1 MDQGNLVYHETA
13 KTALKKGCT
22 PLSQALPTRQ
32 LPNWFPLALLCLTL
46 LALFHRLLLGEVLF
60 WGLPSLQFY
69 PWREFAMSELAQG
82 RLPLWN
88 PFNGAGTPLLA
99 NYQSALLYPP
109 HLLYWLWSG
118 PQMMGYLG
126 VLHLAWAGL
135 GMWFLTGRYRLPALG
150 RGIAAL
156 AFPLSSTLVAR
167 FGTFPMVDVAA
178 WLPWL
183 MLATDLLINQVTRW
197 RVLALATVLAMQLLA
212 GHAQWTFYSLVLA
225 GGCAM
230 WRVARERRRA
240 IPIMAAGLVALALA
254 VGIAAAQLVPTAEL
268 QRESQRAAG
277 VDEDYALNFSY
288 APLSLITLFN
298 PNFFGNP
305 GDGSYAIG
313 GAYFETAAYV
323 GILPV
328 VLAILGAAHFVH
340 CWRRKRPLVAG
351 PYGYLIPYFAIVTL
365 IAFVLALGKF
375 GIYGLLYRYVPTFNM
390 FQAPARWLLL
400 AVFSLSIL
408 AAFAVSFWK
417 PTPQTRRRA
426 RMALIG
432 AISITIA
439 GIIASLLVP
448 RMPPITLEM
457 ARGVAVLGALLI
469 VVALLFA
476 VQPADERRQFRWSL
490 IVLLFVAAD
499 LWAANAISNPTI
511 APEFYDRRDPASST
525 RLFWPDAN
533 NRPLPDVAFER
544 FLPLYNYRLAVDRQA
559 AYRTSY
565 LPNLN
570 LLDRQPSLNSFEP
583 LRSTG
588 FERFMALINGAQR
601 PALLRAAAVGQVEGQ
616 TRAETD
622 VSRVWLV
629 GAVRPVS
636 NLDEAITAL
645 RDESWNPEQS
655 VVVETTAAAPP
666 LQLERGPGSEVNG
679 TARIIS
685 ETPLSIEIAVE
696 SPTDAMLVAADTY
709 YPDWTATVDDQ
720 PATIYRANAAFR
732 AVPITAGRH
741 TVRMTYQPRSVATGA
756 AISAAALAIYALT
769 LVTALIRL
777 RMRSAI
783 MSMATRLKPPSGII
797 TSA

>member
-1 MDQGNLVYHETA
+1 M
-13 KTALKKGCT
+13 
-22 PLSQALPTRQ
+22 SQALPTRQ
-32 LPNWFPLALLCLTL
+32 LPNWLPLALLCLTL
-46 LALFHRLLLGEVLF
+46 LTLFHRLFLGEVLF

-88 PFNGAGTPLLA
+88 PYNGAGAPLLA

-135 GMWFLTGRYRLPALG
+135 GMWLLTGRFQLPTLG

-183 MLATDLLINQVTRW
+183 VLATDALISQVTLR
-197 RVLALATVLAMQLLA
+197 RVLALAAVLKMQLLA
-212 GHAQWTFYSLVLA
+212 GHAQWAFYSLVLA
-225 GGCAM
+225 GGYAT
-230 WRVARERRRA
+230 WRMAAERRRA
-240 IPIMAAGLVALALA
+240 IPILAAGSLALVLA

-313 GAYFETAAYV
+313 GAYFETTAYV

-328 VLAILGAAHFVH
+328 VLAILGTTHYVR
-340 CWRRKRPLVAG
+340 CWRRKRPLAAG
-351 PYGYLIPYFAIVTL
+351 PYGYLIPYFAIVTVL
-365 IAFVLALGKF
+365 AFILALGKF

-408 AAFAVSFWK
+408 AAFGVSFWQ
-417 PTPQTRRRA
+417 PTRQTRRRA
-426 RMALIG
+426 RRALMV
-432 AISITIA
+432 AISMTVA
-439 GIIASLLVP
+439 GIIASLVVP
-448 RMPPITLEM
+448 GTSSITLEM
-457 ARGVAVLGALLI
+457 ARGIAVLGALVI

-476 VQPADERRQFRWSL
+476 VQPADEHRQFRWSL

-499 LWAANAISNPTI
+499 LWTANAVSNPTI
-511 APEFYDRRDPASST
+511 APQFYDRRDPATST
-525 RLFWPDAN
+525 RVFWPDAN
-533 NRPLPDVAFER
+533 NRALPDVAFER

-583 LRSTG
+583 LRPAG
-588 FERFMALINGAQR
+588 LERFMALLNAAQR

-616 TRAETD
+616 TRAEAS
-622 VSRVWLV
+622 VSRVRLV
-629 GAVRPVS
+629 TAVQPVS
-636 NLDEAITAL
+636 NLDEAIAAL
-645 RDESWNPEQS
+645 RDENWNPEQS
-655 VVVETTAAAPP
+655 VVVETTATPP
-666 LQLERGPGSEVNG
+666 LQLERGTGGEVNG
-679 TARIIS
+679 TARITA
-685 ETPLSIEIAVE
+685 ETPLALEIAVE
-696 SPTDAMLVAADTY
+696 SSGDAMLVVADTY
-709 YPDWTATVDDQ
+709 YPGWTATVDDQ
-720 PATIYRANAAFR
+720 PTPIYRANGAFR

-741 TVRMTYQPRSVATGA
+741 TVRMTYQPRSVAIGA
-756 AISAAALAIYALT
+756 LLSAAALAIYALT

-777 RMRSAI
+777 RIRSAI
-783 MSMATRLKPPSGII
+783 MSMATRLNPPSGMI

>member
-1 MDQGNLVYHETA
+1 MSQ
-13 KTALKKGCT
+13 
-22 PLSQALPTRQ
+22 PLPSRQ
-32 LPNWFPLALLCLTL
+32 LPNWLPLALLCLTL
-46 LALFHRLLLGEVLF
+46 LALFHRLYLGEVLF

-88 PFNGAGTPLLA
+88 PYNGAGAPLLA

-118 PQMMGYLG
+118 PQTMGYLG

-135 GMWFLTGRYRLPALG
+135 GMWFLTGGYQLPTLG
-150 RGIAAL
+150 RGVAAL

-183 MLATDLLINQVTRW
+183 VLAVDALISRVTLW
-197 RVLALATVLAMQLLA
+197 RILALAAVLAMQLLA

-225 GGCAM
+225 GGYVA
-230 WRVARERRRA
+230 WRVVGERRHA
-240 IPIMAAGLVALALA
+240 IPILAAGLLALALSI
-254 VGIAAAQLVPTAEL
+254 GIAAAQLVPTAEL

-277 VDEDYALNFSY
+277 VDEEYALNFSY

-305 GDGSYAIG
+305 GDGSYVIG
-313 GAYFETAAYV
+313 GAYFESAAYV

-328 VLAILGAAHFVH
+328 VLAILGTAHYVR
-340 CWRRKRPLVAG
+340 CWRRKRPLAAG
-351 PYGYLIPYFAIVTL
+351 PYGHLIPYFAIVTV
-365 IAFVLALGKF
+365 IAFILALGKF

-400 AVFSLSIL
+400 AVFSLSLL

-417 PTPQTRRRA
+417 PTPQIRRRA
-426 RMALIG
+426 RMMLIA
-432 AISITIA
+432 AISLTIA
-439 GIIASLLVP
+439 GIIGSLLM
-448 RMPPITLEM
+448 RNAPPITLQM
-457 ARGVAVLGALLI
+457 ARGVAVLGALLLS
-469 VVALLFA
+469 VALIF
-476 VQPADERRQFRWSL
+476 VTQPTNERRFARWSVV
-490 IVLLFVAAD
+490 VLLFVAAD
-499 LWAANAISNPTI
+499 LWWANALSNPTI
-511 APEFYDRRDPASST
+511 APQFYDRRDPAPSS

-533 NRPLPDVAFER
+533 NRALPDVAFER
-544 FLPLYNYRLAVDRQA
+544 FLPLNNYRTAIERQA

-583 LRSTG
+583 LRPAG
-588 FERFMALINGAQR
+588 YERFMALLNTSQR
-601 PALLRAAAVGQVEGQ
+601 PALLRAAAVGQVEGS
-616 TRAETD
+616 
-622 VSRVWLV
+622 SRTVTGASRIWLV
-629 GAVRPVS
+629 ASVHPVS
-636 NLDEAITAL
+636 SLDEAIAAL
-645 RDESWNPEQS
+645 SDETWNPDQS
-655 VVVETTAAAPP
+655 VIVATTASLPPP
-666 LQLERGPGSEVNG
+666 LQLERGSGGEVNG
-679 TARIIS
+679 TAHIVS
-685 ETPLSIEIAVE
+685 ETPLALEIAVE
-696 SPTDAMLVAADTY
+696 SPTDAMLVVADTY
-709 YPDWTATVDDQ
+709 YPDWTATVNDQ
-720 PATIYRANAAFR
+720 PVPIYRANAAFR
-732 AVPITAGRH
+732 TVPITAGRH
-741 TVRMTYQPRSVATGA
+741 TIRMAYQPPSVVIGA
-756 AISAAALAIYALT
+756 AISAAALAIYALMF
-769 LVTALIRL
+769 VAALIRL